1 VMIEIQNPKTDM
13 LKEILAHMG
22 SVLLSFS
29 GGVDSALLLHVAS
42 EVLGEKVKAITFTAP
57 IFPQADLAR
66 AENFTAA
73 LKVAHI
79 KAPFDILSEE
89 AFLINDGMRCH
100 VCKMKMVELLKKEAA
115 TQGAESIVDG
125 ANQDDLRD
133 YRPGLTVSQRAGI
146 RSPLME
152 SGFTKADIRQEAKRR
167 TIELWDLPASACLAS
182 RVAYGN
188 PIRKRELSMIE
199 RAECLFHECGLT
211 EVRVR
216 YHPPVARIEVSP
228 KEIHR
233 VTESPMR
240 ETVIERLKSLGFA
253 YITLDLSGYRSG
265 SMNELLS

>member
-1 VMIEIQNPKTDM
+1 MIETQNPKTDT
-13 LKEILAHMG
+13 LKEILSRMG

-29 GGVDSALLLHVAS
+29 GGVDSALLLHVAF
-42 EVLGEKVKAITFTAP
+42 EVLGEKVKAITFTSP
-57 IFPQADLAR
+57 IFARGDLAR
-66 AENFTAA
+66 AENFTAE

-79 KAPFDILSEE
+79 KVPFDILREKG
-89 AFLINDGMRCH
+89 FLINDGMRCH
-100 VCKMKMVELLKKEAA
+100 VCKIKMVEVLKKEAA
-115 TQGAESIVDG
+115 TRGVESIIDG

-133 YRPGLTVSQRAGI
+133 YRPGLRVSQRAGI

-152 SGFTKADIRQEAKRR
+152 SGFTKGDIRQEAKRR
-167 TIELWDLPASACLAS
+167 AIELWDLPASACLAS
-182 RVAYGN
+182 RIAYGT

-199 RAECLFHECGLT
+199 RAECLLHEYGLT

-216 YHPPVARIEVSP
+216 YHAPVARIEVSP

-240 ETVIERLKSLGFA
+240 ESVIEHLRSLGFT

-265 SMNELLS
+265 SMNELLP

>member
-1 VMIEIQNPKTDM
+1 VMIEIQNTKTDI
-13 LKEILAHMG
+13 LKEILAHIG
-22 SVLLSFS
+22 SVLVSFS

-42 EVLGEKVKAITFTAP
+42 EVLGKKAKAITFTSP
-57 IFPQADLAR
+57 IFPKADLDR

-79 KAPFDILSEE
+79 KVPFNILSEE

-100 VCKMKMVELLKKEAA
+100 ICKMKMVELLKKEAA
-115 TQGAESIVDG
+115 ARGIESIVDG

-146 RSPLME
+146 QSPLME
-152 SGFTKADIRQEAKRR
+152 SGFRKDDIRREAKRR
-167 TIELWDLPASACLAS
+167 NIEFCNLPASACLAS
-182 RVAYGN
+182 RIAYGT
-188 PIRKRELSMIE
+188 PIGEGDLAMIE

-228 KEIHR
+228 TEIHR
-233 VTESPMR
+233 VIESPLR
-240 ETVIERLKSLGFA
+240 ETVIDYLKSLGFT
-253 YITLDLSGYRSG
+253 YITLDLTGYRSG
-265 SMNELLS
+265 SMNELLP